1 MTPDETS
8 RSNPD
13 DVNRAIEASPLPSRS
28 EIRHRSSLVRQAVRF
43 VVLNVK
49 ILRLSR
55 QHH

>member
-1 MTPDETS
+1 MHHDSHADVVIGTTP
-8 RSNPD
+8 
-13 DVNRAIEASPLPSRS
+13 ARS
-28 EIRHRSSLVRQAVRF
+28 EFRRRSSIVRQAVRF